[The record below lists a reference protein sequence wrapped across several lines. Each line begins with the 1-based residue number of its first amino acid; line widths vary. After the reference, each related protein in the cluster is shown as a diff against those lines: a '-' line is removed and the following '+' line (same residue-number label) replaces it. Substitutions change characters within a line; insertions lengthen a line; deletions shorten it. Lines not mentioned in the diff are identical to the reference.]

1 MERAFGE
8 KKVTPRCPRC
18 RSVRMQRR
26 LDGSRFCER
35 CGQRI
40 AADGRLVPSADRRDG
55 EHAEDGQL
63 HLL

>member
-1 MERAFGE
+1 MEPVFEG

-18 RSVRMQRR
+18 RSVRMAHR

-40 AADGRLVPSADRRDG
+40 ASDGRLIPSADRRGADQD
-55 EHAEDGQL
+55 EPAQMN
-63 HLL
+63 LL